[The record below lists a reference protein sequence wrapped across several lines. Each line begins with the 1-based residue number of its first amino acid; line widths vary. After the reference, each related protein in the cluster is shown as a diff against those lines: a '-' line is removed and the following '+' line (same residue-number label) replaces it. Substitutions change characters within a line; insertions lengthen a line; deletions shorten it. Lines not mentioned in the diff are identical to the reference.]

1 LRREEKILKT
11 SCEKQ
16 AVIMM
21 AVCAALWST
30 VGMLIKLI
38 SWHWMVICGI
48 RSLLSAVVVFM
59 KY

>member
-1 LRREEKILKT
+1 MKT

-30 VGMLIKLI
+30 AGILIKLI
-38 SWHWMVICGI
+38 SWHSMVICGL
-48 RSLLSAVVVFM
+48 RSLF
-59 KY
+59 

>member
-1 LRREEKILKT
+1 MKT